1 MPSPRGSTRRPAK
14 AAAPQATPYVS
25 PALEVLETL
34 EIENALTN
42 LEARLDSLEI
52 DLARAT
58 GSRED
63 DARRVAGEM
72 AVMKARVEDALTAF
86 AATAD
91 HLRQT
96 VTGIEK
102 RLSDLVVGEELDASV
117 ADVREEL
124 EAQIDAVGDQL
135 AEVQKGITSIVARL
149 DAMAPKVI
157 TLPDAEPKA
166 RSKS

>member
-14 AAAPQATPYVS
+14 AVAPKATPVYVS

-42 LEARLDSLEI
+42 LEARLDSIEI

-63 DARRVAGEM
+63 DARRIAGEM

-91 HLRQT
+91 QIRQT
-96 VTGIEK
+96 VNGIEK
-102 RLSDLVVGEELDASV
+102 RLGDLVVGEELDASV

-124 EAQIDAVGDQL
+124 EERIDSLNEEISGLQKAL
-135 AEVQKGITSIVARL
+135 AEKPR
-149 DAMAPKVI
+149 VI

-166 RSKS
+166 RSKA

>member
-1 MPSPRGSTRRPAK
+1 MPSPRGSTKRPAK
-14 AAAPQATPYVS
+14 AVASKATPPYMS

-42 LEARLDSLEI
+42 FEARLDSLEI

-63 DARRVAGEM
+63 DARRIAGEM

-91 HLRQT
+91 QIRQS
-96 VTGIEK
+96 VSGIEK
-102 RLSDLVVGEELDASV
+102 RFADLVVGEELDASV

-124 EAQIDAVGDQL
+124 EARIDTLSAQMSTLQESL
-135 AEVQKGITSIVARL
+135 AEKPR
-149 DAMAPKVI
+149 VI

-166 RSKS
+166 RSKA

>member
-1 MPSPRGSTRRPAK
+1 MPSPRGSTKRPAK
-14 AAAPQATPYVS
+14 AAASKATPPYVS

-42 LEARLDSLEI
+42 IEARLDSLEI

-63 DARRVAGEM
+63 DARRIAGEM
-72 AVMKARVEDALTAF
+72 AVMKARVEDALTAL

-91 HLRQT
+91 QIKQT
-96 VTGIEK
+96 VSSIEK
-102 RLSDLVVGEELDASV
+102 RLIDLVVGEELDASV

-124 EAQIDAVGDQL
+124 EARIDTLSEQMSTLQQEL
-135 AEVQKGITSIVARL
+135 ATPR
-149 DAMAPKVI
+149 VI
-157 TLPDAEPKA
+157 DLTDAEPAKA
-166 RSKS
+166 RSKA